1 MKPPKSTAIRVNT
14 ETYRLASVMSARLV
28 ETEGKPDNVR
38 QTGPGHAIRRCLEI
52 VSAHLD
58 NESVILTK
66 DLVARLFRQETALRD
81 EVTQLRHETTS
92 LRDERDKAW
101 LHERETLDKSMTRM
115 KRDGQRIA
123 TLQIA
128 LESAEERTTA
138 ALAELETAKAQ
149 ARALQDELETARTQ
163 ARLYAQAGVLLAR
176 AYAAELSGD
185 ENEELAKSL
194 WQTAAKALE
203 AAMAGETADE
213 LAYLRGSA
221 MQLVVDNDRD
231 QVRH

>member
-81 EVTQLRHETTS
+81 EVTRLRQENGE
-92 LRDERDKAW
+92 LRDERNDAM

-149 ARALQDELETARTQ
+149 ARALQDAIET
-163 ARLYAQAGVLLAR
+163 YVQAGVLLAR
-176 AYAAELSGD
+176 GYAAELSGD
-185 ENEELAKSL
+185 EDEELAQSL
-194 WQTAAKALE
+194 WQTAGEALE
-203 AAMAGETADE
+203 AARRGEAAGA
-213 LAYLRGSA
+213 LPYLRSTA
-221 MQLVVDNDRD
+221 LQMVVDNETEKI
-231 QVRH
+231 RH